1 MSLYLHYNKDVKAP
15 SFDLGCLTFYCIFIL
30 AAVGVFA
37 AAYADAEEKGDEEE
51 ADSGEKDDDNLP
63 SAQIA

>member
-1 MSLYLHYNKDVKAP
+1 MSRHPVSTWGALLFN
-15 SFDLGCLTFYCIFIL
+15 CRFIL
-30 AAVGVFA
+30 AAVLVFA

-51 ADSGEKDDDNLP
+51 ADGGEKDDDNLP